1 MKIKS
6 YEMYRE
12 EGVCTL
18 REEKSYS
25 SGKKVP
31 YFKKPQ
37 DVVEFCNGVLLM
49 DKLPFEKMVV
59 ICMDMKGK
67 PKCLFENGGGSF
79 SSCEANP
86 GALFAK
92 ILLSAYPVFCLV
104 HNHPS
109 GDSTPSEEDK
119 KLTENVEKISQI
131 TGIKLLDH
139 IIVGEDY
146 YSFKEDGVI

>member
-12 EGVCTL
+12 DGICTL

-25 SGKKVP
+25 SGNKLSALKSP
-31 YFKKPQ
+31 K
-37 DVVEFCNGVLLM
+37 DVFEFCKDVLLM
-49 DKLPFEKMVV
+49 DKLPLEKMVV
-59 ICMDMKGK
+59 ICMDTKAR
-67 PKCLFENGGGSF
+67 PRCLFENGGGGF

-86 GALFAK
+86 GALLTK
-92 ILLSAYPVFCLV
+92 MLLSGYPVFCIA

-109 GDSTPSEEDK
+109 GCTEPSPEDK
-119 KLTENVEKISQI
+119 DFTKKIEKISEI